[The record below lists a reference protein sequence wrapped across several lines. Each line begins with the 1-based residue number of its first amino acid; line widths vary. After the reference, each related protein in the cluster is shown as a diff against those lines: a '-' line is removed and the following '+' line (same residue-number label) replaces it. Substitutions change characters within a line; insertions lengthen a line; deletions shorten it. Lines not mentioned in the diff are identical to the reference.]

1 MAIRIFV
8 AVVAALLLALIL
20 AVPVT
25 GRLSTA

>member
-8 AVVAALLLALIL
+8 AVVAALVLALIL